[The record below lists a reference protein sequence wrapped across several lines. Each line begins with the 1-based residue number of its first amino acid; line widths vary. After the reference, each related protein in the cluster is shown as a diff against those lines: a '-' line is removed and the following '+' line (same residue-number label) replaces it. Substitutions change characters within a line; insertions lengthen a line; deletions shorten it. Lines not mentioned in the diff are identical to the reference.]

1 MSKLRELLND
11 QEDIIKEENVLV
23 HQQEKLQKQIIDI
36 LSQMKDQQ
44 KQEQEQESQ
53 GEGDGEGE
61 GEGDGENGE
70 GKGKGKSPKGEQ
82 GESGEPSEDGEG
94 EPESGDLDEDGDD
107 GYDGPRVLDNHELW
121 QTGTD
126 DPEDQKMTLQ
136 NVLNQAKED
145 CIRQYGSDS
154 IPLNVLEMLDQTLAP
169 ARVSWEKLLRQFIG
183 RKMSFER
190 AGTRKRPNRR
200 LGLKALGKTFKQG
213 PKTLFAVDCSGSV
226 SDDMYLKIMG
236 EIKGASKNFPDKVDT
251 IFFDT
256 QVSGV
261 TPLGQTQKMPRRQF
275 SGGTN
280 FQPVIDFAIEY
291 KPDLLIIL
299 TDGVAPI
306 PTKPSCPVLWA
317 IIGTDNPNLYGLR
330 IVIPD
335 DADTKKVS
343 KTLGSR

>member
-1 MSKLRELLND
+1 MSKLSELLTD
-11 QEDIIKEENVLV
+11 QEDIIKEEAHLTN
-23 HQQEKLQKQIIDI
+23 QQEKLQNQIIDI
-36 LSQMKDQQ
+36 LTQMKDQQ
-44 KQEQEQESQ
+44 KQEQEQSQ
-53 GEGDGEGE
+53 EQGDGEGDGQGE
-61 GEGDGENGE
+61 GEGQQ
-70 GKGKGKSPKGEQ
+70 GKGSKGPKGEQ
-82 GESGEPSEDGEG
+82 GDQDGEG
-94 EPESGDLDEDGDD
+94 SGGGENQEPESEDLDEDGDSS
-107 GYDGPRVLDNHELW
+107 YDGPRVIDNHELW

-154 IPLNVLEMLDQTLAP
+154 IPLNVLEMLEQTLAP

-256 QVSGV
+256 QVSGI

-306 PTKPSCPVLWA
+306 PTKPACPVLWA

-335 DADTKKVS
+335 DTDTKKVS
-343 KTLGSR
+343 KTFGSR